1 MGSFFSSN
9 AHTEAPPEHPEET
22 PGPETGRPLPTPT
35 SSVEVRPQKRIRA
48 EESAFVS
55 PKRVKASHM
64 DLSKY
69 KLKELAVGSQ
79 GEGMAEL
86 PKQVENVLQEGAAVD
101 LAGTYVW
108 YASYGSNLLEE
119 RFMCYIKGGKTESM
133 AMSLAPC
140 SDPTPPT
147 AIEAFVVPHRL
158 FFAHEKSVTWGVGG
172 VSFITSKETPDSKT
186 VIRAYRI
193 TLQQFNEVARKEN
206 SASAPVGSVYVTPEN
221 LVQLRARDEK
231 NHPHSALDCVIQKGK
246 YRTIK
251 YLGDHQGGPLL
262 TFTASHQE
270 QEQIANGHVPLVPP
284 SEKYRTCI
292 VQGLVEV
299 GLLQEDAEA
308 YVDARASTPLSEATG

>member
-9 AHTEAPPEHPEET
+9 AHTEAPPEET
-22 PGPETGRPLPTPT
+22 PGAESGQPLPSTAT
-35 SSVEVRPQKRIRA
+35 GAEVRPQKRYRV
-48 EESAFVS
+48 EEDTIIS
-55 PKRVKASHM
+55 PKKVKPSHL

-69 KLKELAVGSQ
+69 KLKELAFGSQ
-79 GEGMAEL
+79 GEEATKL
-86 PKQVENVLQEGAAVD
+86 PKQVEDVSQEGAPVD
-101 LAGTYVW
+101 LARTYVW

-119 RFMCYIKGGKTESM
+119 RFMCYVKGGKTESM

-147 AIEAFVVPHRL
+147 AIDAFVVPHRL
-158 FFAHEKSVTWGVGG
+158 FFAHEKSVTWGAGG

-186 VIRAYRI
+186 IIRAYRV

-206 SASAPVGSVYVTPEN
+206 SASAPVGSVCVSPEN

-231 NHPHSALDCVIQKGK
+231 SLKHNALDCVIQKGK
-246 YRTIK
+246 YRTVK
-251 YLGDHQGGPLL
+251 YLGDYQGEPVL

-270 QEQIANGHVPLVPP
+270 QEEIASGHVPLVSP
-284 SEKYRTCI
+284 SDKYRACI

-299 GLLQEDAEA
+299 GLSREDAET
-308 YVDARASTPLSEATG
+308 YVEVRASTPLSETTG